1 MNISLYEL
9 NRKFEAAQKKK
20 SVKLKLYE
28 QKLPNL
34 NIEKNIQQ
42 KKTKPQGT
50 PRQFEKCNICT
61 TAVSQAKRERKG
73 EKYYMKNI
81 KSS

>member
-42 KKTKPQGT
+42 KKNK
-50 PRQFEKCNICT
+50 T
-61 TAVSQAKRERKG
+61 TGNSEA
-73 EKYYMKNI
+73 I
-81 KSS
+81 